1 MPNTIGS
8 LVIDLVASTASFA
21 TQLNGA
27 VKSVEDTVS
36 KIKTAF
42 GGLGAIFS
50 IASIADLTKD
60 ALSFG
65 DELQKATAKTGLQ
78 ATAISQL
85 AFAAKQVNIDLPE
98 LVSTFDKMEKSISS
112 ATTGT
117 AASKLTFDAL
127 GISLAQLKTLSP
139 DQQFEE
145 IANQISKLADPADKA
160 RAALTIFGRA
170 GADLLPLFEQGA
182 AGIEAARQ
190 KAVDF
195 GASLDT
201 DQIAKLA
208 TANTAVKDLG
218 ASFSA
223 LASTLVAKVAPSIS
237 GFFDSITNAITDN
250 KIPLLTKEIE
260 TLQGQL
266 AYAQGDGT
274 GGPAVAELQGQ
285 IARAQIALQGAKL
298 SKQISDSLAKPGDLV
313 ENNAPGFLPDIK
325 PIDINPNL
333 KIQTD
338 AMTKFY
344 QDMDDATKTGGEKL
358 LDDTAKLQA
367 ELDLLV
373 KDGIISLSDSFNRL
387 NTSGDSQGLSEFFAT
402 NAAQI
407 QASIKG
413 TQEQLAQ
420 SFASN
425 SAASKLSADNMK
437 KDFDATANFAVQ
449 SATSIQ
455 NSFAES
461 FDDIGTK
468 GLGGLVADFINAFRK
483 ILDQAAAFDLAKAL
497 GITAAFQNQGS
508 GSAVGSIFS
517 GFGSLF
523 GLGGTKSAGTD
534 ASTAATIGFATGG
547 SFNVGGSGGTDS
559 QLVKFKATPG
569 ENVTVTTPGQMAGGA
584 ITFAPS
590 YNIGSGV
597 SRSDVLSACAA
608 TQRATISEMTRLIR
622 GGAYA

>member
-8 LVIDLVASTASFA
+8 LVIDLVANTASFA

-60 ALSFG
+60 ALAFG

-117 AASKLTFDAL
+117 AASKITFDAL

-237 GFFDSITNAITDN
+237 GFFDSITNAVTDN
-250 KIPLLTKEIE
+250 KIPLLTKQIE

-298 SKQISDSLAKPGDLV
+298 SKQISDSLAKPGDLI
-313 ENNAPGFLPDIK
+313 ENAAPGFLPDIQ
-325 PIDINPNL
+325 PIDVTAQ
-333 KIQTD
+333 KIQIG
-338 AMTKFY
+338 AMAKFY

-367 ELDLLV
+367 QLDLLV
-373 KDGIISLSDSFNRL
+373 KDGVISLSDSFNRL
-387 NTSGDSQGLSEFFAT
+387 NSSGDSQGLSEFFAT

-455 NSFAES
+455 NSFAEA

-517 GFGSLF
+517 GLGSLF

-569 ENVTVTTPGQMAGGA
+569 ENVTVTTPGQAAGGA

>member
-8 LVIDLVASTASFA
+8 LVIDLVANTASFA

-85 AFAAKQVNIDLPE
+85 AFAAKQANIDLPE

-117 AASKLTFDAL
+117 GTSKTAFDAL
-127 GISLAQLKTLSP
+127 GISLAQLKSLTP

-145 IANQISKLADPADKA
+145 IANQINKLTDPTDKA
-160 RAALTIFGRA
+160 RAAVEIFGRA

-182 AGIEAARQ
+182 AGIEEARQ

-195 GASLDT
+195 GASLDSE
-201 DQIAKLA
+201 QVAKLA

-223 LASTLVAKVAPSIS
+223 LATTLVGKVAPGIA
-237 GFFDSITNAITDN
+237 GFFDSITNAVTDN
-250 KIPLLTKEIE
+250 KPALLTKQIQM
-260 TLQGQL
+260 LQEQL
-266 AYAQGDGT
+266 DYVQASPGG
-274 GGPAVAELQGQ
+274 GGPIEQELQAQ
-285 IARAQIALQGAKL
+285 IAKAQIALQGAQL
-298 SKQISDSLAKPGDLV
+298 AKQISDSLAKSGDIAD
-313 ENNAPGFLPDIK
+313 NAAPGFLPDIQ
-325 PIDINPNL
+325 PVDVTAQ
-333 KIQTD
+333 KIQIG
-338 AMTKFY
+338 AMAKFY
-344 QDMDDATKTGGEKL
+344 QDLDDATKTGGEKL
-358 LDDTAKLQA
+358 LDDTAKMQA
-367 ELDLLV
+367 QLDLLV
-373 KDGIISLSDSFNRL
+373 KDGIISLGDSFNRIDA
-387 NTSGDSQGLSEFFAT
+387 GDNSQALSEFFT
-402 NAAQI
+402 SNAASIQSQI
-407 QASIKG
+407 KSM
-413 TQEQLAQ
+413 QEGIAA

-425 SAASKLSADNMK
+425 SAASKLSAENMK
-437 KDFDATANFAVQ
+437 KDFDATANFAVE
-449 SATSIQ
+449 AGKSIQ
-455 NSFAES
+455 DSFAEA

-468 GLGGLVADFINAFRK
+468 GLGGLVSDFINAFRK

-497 GITAAFQNQGS
+497 GITTAFQNQGS

-523 GLGGTKSAGTD
+523 GFGSTPSSTD
-534 ASTAATIGFATGG
+534 SSTAATIGFATGG
-547 SFNVGGSGGTDS
+547 SFNVGGTGGTDS
-559 QLVKFKATPG
+559 QLVQFKATPG
-569 ENVTVTTPGQMAGGA
+569 EMVSVSTPGQAAGQA
-584 ITFAPS
+584 IHFAPV
-590 YNIGSGV
+590 YNVGSGV
-597 SRSDVLSACAA
+597 SRSDVISACAA